1 MAFGSGPEGVDK
13 LTGSVDDAGLL
24 SPVSLL
30 AGIIES
36 QTEAF
41 DGALEEWVL
50 ISEDKFID
58 KKTPAKKKNK
68 LREQIILDEEKQAIQ
83 EED

>member
-1 MAFGSGPEGVDK
+1 MAFGSGPEGADK
-13 LTGSVDDAGLL
+13 LTGSVDDAELF

-30 AGIIES
+30 AGIIEP
-36 QTEAF
+36 QTQAV

-50 ISEDKFID
+50 ISEDKFII
-58 KKTPAKKKNK
+58 KKTPAKQQNK
-68 LREQIILDEEKQAIQ
+68 LSEQIILVEEKLVLQ